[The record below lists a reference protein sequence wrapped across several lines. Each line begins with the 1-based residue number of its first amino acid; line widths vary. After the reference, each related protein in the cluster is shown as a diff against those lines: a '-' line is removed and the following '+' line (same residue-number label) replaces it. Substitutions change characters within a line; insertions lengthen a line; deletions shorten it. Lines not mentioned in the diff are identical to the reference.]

1 MVSILFIECYSE
13 NIRAILFLENLRP
26 KQGIVAEQP
35 INVFCNPST
44 VSLTDYQFSKKG
56 GFLCT
61 QLNWKKNNS
70 HDITHQ
76 LKDSLSKVE
85 DLVAGSCFNPLH
97 PVMAR
102 ISLHYF

>member
-13 NIRAILFLENLRP
+13 TTRAIQFLENLRR
-26 KQGIVAEQP
+26 KQGLL
-35 INVFCNPST
+35 PSNQSMCFVIP

-61 QLNWKKNNS
+61 QLNWKNNNS
-70 HDITHQ
+70 HDISHP

-102 ISLHYF
+102 IPLHYF